1 MKINFEYEVTST
13 KALEILC
20 ETLHMKFALDEDEDF
35 YIQKNSD
42 GELSVYKKNKETG
55 ELELYDDRGNLFV
68 AIRNLVVAMYPNVYF
83 RSDNYIYIDWN
94 VVFIGENKI
103 MTEQEM
109 IEYLKST
116 GLYEEHEDFFYE
128 KEMLNT
134 NKTVPISDLVER
146 FIGIDKEFEGRPW
159 NILQILTNI
168 NMIIPVEDRK

>member
-1 MKINFEYEVTST
+1 
-13 KALEILC
+13 
-20 ETLHMKFALDEDEDF
+20 
-35 YIQKNSD
+35 
-42 GELSVYKKNKETG
+42 
-55 ELELYDDRGNLFV
+55 
-68 AIRNLVVAMYPNVYF
+68 
-83 RSDNYIYIDWN
+83 
-94 VVFIGENKI
+94 

-159 NILQILTNI
+159 HILQILANI
-168 NMIIPVEDRK
+168 NMIIPIEARK